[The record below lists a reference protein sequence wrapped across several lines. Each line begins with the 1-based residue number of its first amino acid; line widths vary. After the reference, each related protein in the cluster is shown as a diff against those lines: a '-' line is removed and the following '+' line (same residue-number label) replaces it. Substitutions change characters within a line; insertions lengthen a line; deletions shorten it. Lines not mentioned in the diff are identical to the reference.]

1 MPITAPFDA
10 HPDRYDDWFDA
21 HDAAYRSELRAIRS
35 VWPGTHPALEVGVG
49 TGRFAAPLGV
59 DVGVDPS
66 AEMRTRARQRGI
78 EVRDGTAEA
87 LPFDDHHFAAVLNV
101 TTICFIDR
109 LDPALAETR
118 RVLRPSG
125 VFVVGMIDRD
135 SPLGRQYR
143 EQKDDNPF
151 YREATFLQADALV
164 GAMRSAGFTQIKT
177 RQTLFAPLNAGKA
190 PEPVRDGTGDGS
202 FVVLRGVAPSAA

>member
-1 MPITAPFDA
+1 
-10 HPDRYDDWFDA
+10 
-21 HDAAYRSELRAIRS
+21 
-35 VWPGTHPALEVGVG
+35 
-49 TGRFAAPLGV
+49 
-59 DVGVDPS
+59 
-66 AEMRTRARQRGI
+66 MRTRARQRGI